1 MSFDCRDVGFATASE
16 FIRIEERADERIRVE
31 VRLGKRL
38 AQRTATRGRT
48 VPWSSFAPA
57 VGSRT
62 AAQNFVVRKS

>member
-16 FIRIEERADERIRVE
+16 FIRIEERADERIRIE
-31 VRLGKRL
+31 VRLGS
-38 AQRTATRGRT
+38 AAHGATGRT